1 MPHKIRVIIKQK
13 GSTMESFL
21 ATATIYGLVAT
32 YVVWGFV
39 FALES
44 LLAMG
49 GNEGAKRWLRK
60 WHGPRFFA
68 ALLFLFLPMI
78 WIGYFFLE
86 ILPEILGFRETRTPF
101 DLQKII
107 QVVYENGPKD
117 KEQKP

>member
-1 MPHKIRVIIKQK
+1 MLYKIRVIIKQK
-13 GSTMESFL
+13 GSIMKSFL
-21 ATATIYGLVAT
+21 VTAAIYGLVAT
-32 YVVWGFV
+32 YLVWGFV

-86 ILPEILGFRETRTPF
+86 ILPEILGFRETRTSF

-107 QVVYENGPKD
+107 QEVYESGPEE
-117 KEQKP
+117 KESKP